1 VKNENWRKNAPTNA
15 IWWTINDGN
24 PPPPLFKS
32 SELER
37 DQMDD
42 NDDDFNDDTNE
53 GNFNIFFSVFSKYL
67 E

>member
-1 VKNENWRKNAPTNA
+1 MKNETWRENAPTNV
-15 IWWTINDGN
+15 IWWTINDRN
-24 PPPPLFKS
+24 PLPPLFKS
-32 SELER
+32 LELER